1 MAVVV
6 GLPRVHRRIGRRTM
20 AFVAIAATVASIA
33 GTKVRYD
40 EPVIGWRTFVL
51 IIAVAVLY
59 LVSMPV
65 RGEERALPG
74 NSSASS

>member
-20 AFVAIAATVASIA
+20 AFVAIAATVAAIA

-40 EPVIGWRTFVL
+40 EPVIGWRT
-51 IIAVAVLY
+51 
-59 LVSMPV
+59 LVSLATRRDAAC
-65 RGEERALPG
+65 RGAWR
-74 NSSASS
+74 